1 MSETV
6 IVELRAAEGGDDAK
20 LLVREQLGIYA
31 KYAARR
37 SLCMEAI
44 DVRPGFIVFRVYGQG
59 AIEAFKNEGGGM
71 RWQRVPPNEKRGRVH
86 TSTVTVAV
94 LPEPTAVQVRLDD
107 RDLEY
112 RTCRASGAGGQKVNK
127 TDSAVQLTHKPTGL
141 MVRVETERSQ
151 HQNRATALALLR
163 ARLWQGERDR
173 AAAARDEER
182 REQVGSGMRGDK
194 RRTIAVQRGTV
205 VDHVTGR
212 SWRFEDYLRGNW

>member
-1 MSETV
+1 METI

-20 LLVREQLGIYA
+20 LLVGEQFAIYV
-31 KYAARR
+31 KYAMRHG
-37 SLCMEAI
+37 LTVELI
-44 DVRPGFIVFRVYGQG
+44 EDRPGFIVCRVFG
-59 AIEAFKNEGGGM
+59 AGAVEAMKNEAGGM

-94 LPEPTAVQVRLDD
+94 LPEPTDVQIKLDE

-163 ARLWQGERDR
+163 ARLWQ
-173 AAAARDEER
+173 AARDREVAARASDR
-182 REQVGSGMRGDK
+182 RLQVGSGMRGDK

-212 SWRFEDYLRGNW
+212 SWPLRDFLRGNW

>member
-1 MSETV
+1 MDTV
-6 IVELRAAEGGDDAK
+6 IVEIRAAEGGDDAK
-20 LLVREQLGIYA
+20 LLVREQLAVYV

-37 SLCMEAI
+37 GLTTEVIEERSGFVLCRVFGNGAEEAL
-44 DVRPGFIVFRVYGQG
+44 
-59 AIEAFKNEGGGM
+59 KNEAGGM
-71 RWQRVPPNEKRGRVH
+71 RWQRIPPNEKRGRVH

-94 LPEPTAVQVRLDD
+94 LPEPTDVQIRLDE
-107 RDLEY
+107 RDLDY
-112 RTCRASGAGGQKVNK
+112 RTCRASGAGGQKINK

-163 ARLWQGERDR
+163 ARLWEAKRDR
-173 AAAARDEER
+173 ETAARANDR
-182 REQVGSGMRGDK
+182 RTQVGSGMRGDK

-212 SWRFEDYLRGNW
+212 SWPVRDDLRGNW